1 MKNFAIKC
9 DFKKAMSDAH
19 CLFTKKDMAT
29 FLNKHPLLQ
38 KNGDQTTYSFKDIPE
53 IGEVI
58 SIATT
63 YMHVAEGYKID
74 TEYGYYTDAY
84 RVEPEIRSIG
94 YQRYTYKLMT
104 AELVDNIIK
113 AVHTAALEAQKQ
125 HRRAMVEWNKY
136 LITQEAEQDLCST

>member
-1 MKNFAIKC
+1 MKDIAIKC

-38 KNGDQTTYSFKDIPE
+38 KNGDQTTYSFYSFKDIPE

-63 YMHVAEGYKID
+63 YMHVAKGYRID
-74 TEYGYYTDAY
+74 TDAY

-125 HRRAMVEWNKY
+125 YRQAMVEWNKY
-136 LITQEAEQDLCST
+136 LIMQEAEQDLCST